1 MKRSLIASFAA
12 LGIVATP
19 ALAATP
25 AATPAAKT
33 TKAKVAQQ
41 HAKVNGAMMTKASVK
56 TSKAK
61 KSTN

>member
-25 AATPAAKT
+25 AAKP

-41 HAKVNGAMMTKASVK
+41 HAKVSGATMTKASVK
-56 TSKAK
+56 TSKPK
-61 KSTN
+61 KSSN